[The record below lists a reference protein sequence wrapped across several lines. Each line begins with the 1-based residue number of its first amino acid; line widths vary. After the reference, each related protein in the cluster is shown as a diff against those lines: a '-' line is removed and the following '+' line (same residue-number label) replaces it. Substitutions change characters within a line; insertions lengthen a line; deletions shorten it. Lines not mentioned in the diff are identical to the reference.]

1 MRGLEETFLFLISSG
16 ERPSFVPKE
25 FRFEQAFAEGA
36 TIDRNERQFRTVTL
50 LMDRSGYQFLARS
63 RFASDQNCKIASG
76 RCFNLARESLNRRRV
91 ANDANVL

>member
-1 MRGLEETFLFLISSG
+1 MGRLEKTFLFLVSSG
-16 ERPSFVPKE
+16 ESASFVPKE

-36 TIDRNERQFRTVTL
+36 TIDRNERQCRTPTL
-50 LMDRSGYQFLARS
+50 LMDRSGYQLLASS
-63 RFASDQNCKIASG
+63 RFASDQNRKIASG